1 MTGGL
6 RRGYMGHGS
15 ICWAVLAVP
24 LSARVLFAQEEEQV
38 QPGPAG
44 GHRSKIPHGTASTQ
58 RQHPGGPACGW
69 VLGVPAAGRPLG
81 KAIPTKLPPYAG
93 MAVNPGPSTQRWVP
107 ASMPRQVSRGTLG
120 CRVRA
125 AEDPGW
131 KQGEHGAGRP
141 PAAQG
146 TEALCPQNAKAVPE
160 HPRHRERQPAQPVWQ
175 HRGCI
180 LSHGAA
186 SCGEEQGARLQP
198 GESLGVQSPMPPLGP
213 LGSVCSPSPRHTS
226 PAAPCR
232 AGSGPAATPGPRLS
246 GAGPP
251 LPMTPPPPSQCPV
264 APEHT
269 DPISAGHGGA
279 HGHPPPHYPVLQGWT
294 VEGHGPTSRYHREAR
309 SPPFPGAWGAQTP
322 SDTRYPP
329 PPSTPRYLQPAGQRH
344 SRAAAGAGPWPCR
357 RPGDTPSTHRLY
369 PPRGRRGR
377 SRLPTLP
384 TSSRGCATAPG
395 TLETRGGSHTHAPP
409 LVRQHRPTHGHT
421 VTQFPPDREATPGTN
436 PPEEDKGQGGDTGM
450 LGWGK
455 HGDNG
460 IWGHQDFGTWGCW
473 HTGTWKCGYV
483 GTWGHRSCCW
493 RQPWGC
499 AGGEWGT
506 PPRPSPCRNNT
517 TSGAQHGH
525 AGTGLLP
532 CSGEGNFRTANRSR
546 PSTVLGPRG
555 GHALPP
561 HHPWQGPSMP
571 GSPPAG
577 RSWVLAQY
585 GTARHATAETGQ
597 RRPTAAR
604 RPISLPSSAT
614 VPETLQGKEGL
625 SLGCRSVG
633 WSGDQA
639 SQVGDADE
647 EEEQQQRRW
656 CQEAKAGCRSPGRS
670 CGGPAFAGAQP
681 GPVG

>member
-329 PPSTPRYLQPAGQRH
+329 PSLHPPVPAA
-344 SRAAAGAGPWPCR
+344 SRAEAQQ
-357 RPGDTPSTHRLY
+357 S
-369 PPRGRRGR
+369 
-377 SRLPTLP
+377 
-384 TSSRGCATAPG
+384 SSRSWPLAM
-395 TLETRGGSHTHAPP
+395 PP
-409 LVRQHRPTHGHT
+409 SRGHT
-421 VTQFPPDREATPGTN
+421 VHPPPLSTPGEAGAI
-436 PPEEDKGQGGDTGM
+436 PPANTPYQLPGLCHSPGDS
-450 LGWGK
+450 
-455 HGDNG
+455 GDPG
-460 IWGHQDFGTWGCW
+460 RIS
-473 HTGTWKCGYV
+473 HT
-483 GTWGHRSCCW
+483 R
-493 RQPWGC
+493 
-499 AGGEWGT
+499 T
-506 PPRPSPCRNNT
+506 PPGQAT
-517 TSGAQHGH
+517 QTH
-525 AGTGLLP
+525 T
-532 CSGEGNFRTANRSR
+532 RT
-546 PSTVLGPRG
+546 
-555 GHALPP
+555 
-561 HHPWQGPSMP
+561 
-571 GSPPAG
+571 
-577 RSWVLAQY
+577 Y
-585 GTARHATAETGQ
+585 
-597 RRPTAAR
+597 
-604 RPISLPSSAT
+604 
-614 VPETLQGKEGL
+614 
-625 SLGCRSVG
+625 CDSV
-633 WSGDQA
+633 
-639 SQVGDADE
+639 
-647 EEEQQQRRW
+647 
-656 CQEAKAGCRSPGRS
+656 SPG
-670 CGGPAFAGAQP
+670 P
-681 GPVG
+681 